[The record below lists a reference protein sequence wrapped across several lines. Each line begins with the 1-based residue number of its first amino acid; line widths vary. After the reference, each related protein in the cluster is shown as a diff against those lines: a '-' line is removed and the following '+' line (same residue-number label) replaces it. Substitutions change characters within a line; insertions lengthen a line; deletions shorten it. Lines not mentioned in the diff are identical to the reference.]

1 MSYPAYTSTGMI
13 PFSQAMADE
22 AEADARAIY
31 GVPEEFEGTAHDWMA
46 QRIAASIDAIENL
59 YVVAAMED
67 DGHAVSFGLG
77 CNCERCRDRRR
88 YEASV

>member
-1 MSYPAYTSTGMI
+1 MTAYTSPGMV
-13 PFSQAMADE
+13 PVTPELLAE

-31 GVPEEFEGTAHDWMA
+31 GVPEDFEGTAHDWMA

-59 YVVAAMED
+59 YVIAAMED
-67 DGHAVSFGLG
+67 DGHAVSFRLG
-77 CNCERCRDRRR
+77 CNCDRCLDRRR

>member
-1 MSYPAYTSTGMI
+1 MI
-13 PFSQAMADE
+13 DGREYLIPITQAIIDE

-31 GVPEEFEGTAHDWMA
+31 GVPDSWEGSAMTWLQD
-46 QRIAASIDAIENL
+46 RTRRTLDRLENL

-67 DGHAVSFGLG
+67 DGHDVSYGLG
-77 CNCERCRDRRR
+77 CNCERCRGRRR

>member
-1 MSYPAYTSTGMI
+1 MTTSPGLVPVT
-13 PFSQAMADE
+13 QQTLDD

-31 GVPEEFEGTAHDWMA
+31 GVPDEFEGSAHDWMA

-59 YVVAAMED
+59 YVVAAMKD
-67 DGHAVSFGLG
+67 DGHDVSYGLG
-77 CNCERCRDRRR
+77 CNCERCLDRRR

>member
-1 MSYPAYTSTGMI
+1 MVPVTQQTL
-13 PFSQAMADE
+13 DD

-31 GVPEEFEGTAHDWMA
+31 GVPEDFEGTAHDWMA

-59 YVVAAMED
+59 YVIAAMED

-77 CNCERCRDRRR
+77 CNCERCLDRRR